1 MCFLVGWVHPRVQPA
16 NTGQAVVIGIFT
28 TALSGVKTPG
38 LESGFMVW
46 KLTFWPRK
54 RLLVESTVKLS
65 TGDPSVVLSA
75 EAALLTSPCFCWDNR
90 MHSIN
95 HPSHKYS
102 PPPHPSPPPKYNHN
116 CWCVDR
122 KQYLRLPSRLFCVQ
136 LLGRCLLN
144 RFGFLLG
151 GGGKRGFQFTFGSS
165 LLSQELWMDVGQ
177 DSTSRDSHTFQ
188 QLKKH
193 KVTPGVHAAFTVK
206 RGMKGERTSGSPL
219 CNLSAPVTLTH
230 RYFQFTQMCPVYSGT
245 PTRVT
250 ADLVQLLVVGDG
262 QKDVSWR
269 NATLL
274 VISGSITCQLQDL
287 SCNSR

>member
-1 MCFLVGWVHPRVQPA
+1 MCFLVGWVHPRLQPA

-102 PPPHPSPPPKYNHN
+102 PPTPPHPPNTITTAGVLTGSSTFAFPPDFFAFSFLAA
-116 CWCVDR
+116 VFLTGLGFFSGAGER
-122 KQYLRLPSRLFCVQ
+122 GVSSLPLAPLF
-136 LLGRCLLN
+136 LARSSGWMLGR
-144 RFGFLLG
+144 
-151 GGGKRGFQFTFGSS
+151 TPPAAI
-165 LLSQELWMDVGQ
+165 
-177 DSTSRDSHTFQ
+177 
-188 QLKKH
+188 
-193 KVTPGVHAAFTVK
+193 VTPFSNWKNTKLHL
-206 RGMKGERTSGSPL
+206 E
-219 CNLSAPVTLTH
+219 
-230 RYFQFTQMCPVYSGT
+230 FTQHS
-245 PTRVT
+245 
-250 ADLVQLLVVGDG
+250 Q
-262 QKDVSWR
+262 
-269 NATLL
+269 
-274 VISGSITCQLQDL
+274 
-287 SCNSR
+287 